1 LDHKGGS
8 FRLYDP
14 GSLSIMIDMK
24 FPDNTELVKLS
35 RILSLKVFGVFPD
48 ISFSFNSRLKRV
60 LGRLVYLKFACRFE
74 PLRKEIASSIY
85 GNEELLTGTIL
96 HELSHYYLMING
108 RDFSHSSQDFKK
120 LSSELGFDIRVPAKV
135 ESSSGSENS

>member
-1 LDHKGGS
+1 
-8 FRLYDP
+8 
-14 GSLSIMIDMK
+14 MK
-24 FPDNTELVKLS
+24 FPDDRELVNLS

-48 ISFSFNSRLKRV
+48 IPFSFNSRLKRV
-60 LGRLVYLKFACRFE
+60 LGRLVYLKAAGRFK
-74 PLRKEIASSIY
+74 PLRIEIASSIY
-85 GNEELLTGTIL
+85 ENEELLTGTIL

>member
-1 LDHKGGS
+1 
-8 FRLYDP
+8 
-14 GSLSIMIDMK
+14 MIDMK
-24 FPDNTELVKLS
+24 FPDDRELVKLS

-60 LGRLVYLKFACRFE
+60 LGRLVYLKVAGRFE
-74 PLRKEIASSIY
+74 PLRIEIASSIY

-120 LSSELGFDIRVPAKV
+120 LSSELGFDIRVSAKV
-135 ESSSGSENS
+135 ESSRGSENS